1 MLSEILKV
9 IPRLS
14 QSDLNAM
21 QKQLQGRFTKVAKGF
36 GKGLMNVIKGG
47 GVLGVI
53 TAVLDKILNPLKD
66 VQESIDRVLQSSADV
81 STQATQF
88 NTSTGKL
95 FKLLQLAKAKG
106 LDQDG
111 LFQLMTK
118 FQTAVANARVNPNDE
133 STSAVRNFVGEEDTA
148 EGFFGFIRS
157 LQNMDKN
164 TQLLVQQQVF
174 GEKQILKMADFLQ
187 ADFEKLA
194 SAIGIDKVSAERYGN
209 SIEKL
214 NNLDNLAKNLQIRRE
229 TGDVLTKSRIIN
241 EGMIRTREASEQMAL
256 DKENK
261 RIQSYQDLAT
271 LSQTSE
277 KIMGLLETGLT
288 MLGKLINVLTPVVV
302 KLGTTLEKFAASPMM
317 RGVRGLFGGGKDD

>member
-157 LQNMDKN
+157 LQHMDKN

>member
-53 TAVLDKILNPLKD
+53 TTVLDKILNPLKD